1 MPFWWPRRRSRPSS
15 KRKDGPVPAS
25 ASASCSPRHPAVDV
39 VPTTAYASASASPSA
54 QWERAWTRSLGS
66 PAPAGPR
73 GADRAAAAAASTLCG
88 GGGSGPGGAAAGR
101 GRGQGLPLP
110 RPVHKSARGGSPVS
124 RGSSSESDEVVDNTN
139 HRYVDPFVY
148 PGARTMPP
156 DAHKRMT
163 EEKHL
168 VSCSA
173 PPPREHHKFF
183 EVPVTN
189 AREVHLQSYEA
200 ATTGTTSR
208 GRVFHKNT
216 RARTRSLSPGPRG
229 HDFASSFATPGDLGV
244 SSRSMVKMMDDLKSQ
259 SQPFFVSSLSQPL
272 PRPPARIASCPIPSS
287 PIASAQSQSQ
297 WKKGKLLGSGT
308 FGQVY
313 LGFNRYECPYVSHFN
328 KT

>member
-1 MPFWWPRRRSRPSS
+1 
-15 KRKDGPVPAS
+15 
-25 ASASCSPRHPAVDV
+25 
-39 VPTTAYASASASPSA
+39 
-54 QWERAWTRSLGS
+54 
-66 PAPAGPR
+66 
-73 GADRAAAAAASTLCG
+73 
-88 GGGSGPGGAAAGR
+88 
-101 GRGQGLPLP
+101 
-110 RPVHKSARGGSPVS
+110 
-124 RGSSSESDEVVDNTN
+124 
-139 HRYVDPFVY
+139 
-148 PGARTMPP
+148 MPP
-156 DAHKRMT
+156 DAHKRTT

-259 SQPFFVSSLSQPL
+259 SQPFFASSLSQPL